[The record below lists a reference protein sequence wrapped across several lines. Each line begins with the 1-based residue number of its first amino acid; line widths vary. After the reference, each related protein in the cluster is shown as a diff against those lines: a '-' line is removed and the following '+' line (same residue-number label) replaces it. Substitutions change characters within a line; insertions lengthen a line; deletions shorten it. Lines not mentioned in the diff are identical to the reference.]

1 MQGETKMSNSYDYKV
16 EFDSEK
22 TSALALD
29 FFRKNKKLREVA
41 SIYCDYGEDEMPADL
56 IETDG
61 NVWKFGSAGCCS
73 DDIGVGI
80 YDYLKSKCDKFSF
93 KIILVG
99 GDDFFDEEGEFAEVN
114 ICEFDSE
121 RHRILS
127 AIDENGKYKLGFEQ
141 SLERY
146 FQENWDSDCEEEVS
160 MLLERYGFGTDGEF
174 DVDGAKLGKFT
185 EDLKEIDDSLLGY
198 LTLKEV

>member
-1 MQGETKMSNSYDYKV
+1 MSNSFHYKV

-73 DDIGVGI
+73 DDIGVIRSGTEYFLRSTRTENTNSASNSLWKDI
-80 YDYLKSKCDKFSF
+80 FRRINTGVGRRKFCSRLYL
-93 KIILVG
+93 
-99 GDDFFDEEGEFAEVN
+99 
-114 ICEFDSE
+114 
-121 RHRILS
+121 H
-127 AIDENGKYKLGFEQ
+127 
-141 SLERY
+141 
-146 FQENWDSDCEEEVS
+146 
-160 MLLERYGFGTDGEF
+160 
-174 DVDGAKLGKFT
+174 
-185 EDLKEIDDSLLGY
+185 
-198 LTLKEV
+198 